1 MILQVTAVR
10 TPSPGLRAL
19 TLVGDDLPSYP
30 PGAHLP
36 VEWAPGRV
44 NPYSLTGLG
53 IAPETYEITVARR
66 SGGSA
71 RLHGLEVGDPV
82 HARSPRSGFPPV
94 ETAAHHV
101 LVAGGVGVTP
111 LLGHARWHAFWGHS
125 FEVLAVGAPHLG
137 TLRELGPLTVARD
150 RRELADLLRP
160 VVGNAPWNSHVYTC
174 GPPGLIAAV
183 AAAAR
188 AAHWV
193 DARIHAEPF
202 VHEPAGAPF
211 EVLLRR
217 SRRRVRV
224 AADESLLDA
233 VDRIG
238 LPAPRLCRQGV
249 CGECLTTLLAG
260 TAEHHDHVDA
270 AEHGRIAPCV
280 SRAAPGETLELDL

>member
-1 MILQVTAVR
+1 MILEVTAVS
-10 TPSPGLRAL
+10 TPAPDVRAL

-36 VEWAPGRV
+36 VEWAPGRL

-71 RLHGLEVGDPV
+71 RLHELQVGDRV
-82 HARSPRSGFPPV
+82 HAHPPRSSFPPV
-94 ETAAHHV
+94 DTAAHHV

-111 LLGHARWHAFWGHS
+111 LLSHARWHAFWGHS
-125 FEVLAVGAPHLG
+125 YEVLAVGVPHLDV
-137 TLRELGPLTVARD
+137 LRALGPVTVARD
-150 RRELADLLRP
+150 REACADLLRP

-202 VHEPAGAPF
+202 VHEPAGAAF
-211 EVLLRR
+211 EVVLRR

-224 AADESLLDA
+224 ASGETLLDA
-233 VDRIG
+233 VDGAGIA
-238 LPAPRLCRQGV
+238 APRLCRQGV
-249 CGECLTTLLAG
+249 CGECLTGLVAG
-260 TAEHHDHVDA
+260 EADHRDHVDA
-270 AEHGRIAPCV
+270 ADGGRIALCV
-280 SRAAPGETLELDL
+280 SRAVPGGTLELDL